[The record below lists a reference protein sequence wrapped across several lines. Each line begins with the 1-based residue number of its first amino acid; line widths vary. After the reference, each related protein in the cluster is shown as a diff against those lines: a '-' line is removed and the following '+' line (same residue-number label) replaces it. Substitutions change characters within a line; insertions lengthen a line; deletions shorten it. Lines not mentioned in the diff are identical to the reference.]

1 MCGNVSVSAHWI
13 VASSFPSPR
22 YSAKLVVAA
31 LSLTLAGCATYES
44 APVDLPAVLSTRR
57 AESLDP
63 ARVMAVVKNIAPE
76 ASQDNQADRLF
87 LFAAALIYNP
97 DVEASRAA
105 VASALAGV
113 QAARVASA
121 ANLTLTAEYAQD
133 ASATSPWLLGTV
145 LDLPLGRGIRRNART
160 VVANLAVEAARYD
173 QAEVIWTARMAIR
186 KALTDRLI
194 AARRADAF
202 KRVVDLRV
210 RQQTVLERRVA
221 AGEASRAELDRVR
234 ADGADAVRGQAD
246 ARVHGRDAELRLAAA
261 VGLPADALMGLTS
274 EWPEFDTPV
283 NNPGVGVDPAQ
294 LTQALLSRADVL
306 KAIVAYDQAE
316 ADLRLEVAKQYP
328 ALTVSPGYTWERG
341 LVKLPVSLGLALPP
355 WDLNRSAIALAQA
368 LRTEAGLKLE
378 AILASADPA
387 LQAALAETR
396 ASRLALNQVRTV
408 EIPTAQA
415 LADQAD
421 RELRAGAIDR
431 ADWAAAQAGAAQT
444 RLIELDALARVH
456 AADAALEDAVRRPL
470 EGPETQ
476 IIFASDRSRP

>member
-1 MCGNVSVSAHWI
+1 MG
-13 VASSFPSPR
+13 
-22 YSAKLVVAA
+22 
-31 LSLTLAGCATYES
+31 
-44 APVDLPAVLSTRR
+44 
-57 AESLDP
+57 
-63 ARVMAVVKNIAPE
+63 NIAPG
-76 ASQDNQADRLF
+76 ASQDGRADRLS

-97 DVEASRAA
+97 DVEASRAT
-105 VASALAGV
+105 VASAVAGV
-113 QAARVASA
+113 QAARIASP
-121 ANLTLTAEYAQD
+121 ANLTLTAEYARD
-133 ASATSPWLLGTV
+133 ASASSPWLLGAV
-145 LDLPLGRGIRRNART
+145 LDLPLDRGIRRNART
-160 VVANLAVEAARYD
+160 VVADLAVDAARYD

-202 KRVVDLRV
+202 QRVVDLRV

-234 ADGADAVRGQAD
+234 ADGADAVRGQGD
-246 ARVHGRDAELRLAAA
+246 ARVQARDAELRLAAA
-261 VGLPADALMGLTS
+261 VGLPTDALSGLTP
-274 EWPEFDTPV
+274 EWHEFDTPV
-283 NNPGVGVDPAQ
+283 GDPGVGVDSAQ

-328 ALTVSPGYTWERG
+328 ALTISPGYTWERG
-341 LVKLPVSLGLALPP
+341 LMKLPVSLGLALPP

-368 LRTEAGLKLE
+368 RRTEAGLKLE
-378 AILASADPA
+378 AILASADAA
-387 LQAALAETR
+387 LQAALTETR
-396 ASRLALNQVRTV
+396 ASRLALDQIRRV
-408 EIPTAQA
+408 EMPTAQA

-431 ADWAAAQAGAAQT
+431 AEWAATQAGAAQT
-444 RLIELDALARVH
+444 RLVELDALARVH

-476 IIFASDRSRP
+476 ILFASDRSRP

>member
-1 MCGNVSVSAHWI
+1 M
-13 VASSFPSPR
+13 
-22 YSAKLVVAA
+22 
-31 LSLTLAGCATYES
+31 E
-44 APVDLPAVLSTRR
+44 D
-57 AESLDP
+57 
-63 ARVMAVVKNIAPE
+63 IAPG
-76 ASQDNQADRLF
+76 ASQSSRADRLF
-87 LFAAALIYNP
+87 LFAATLAYNP

-105 VASALAGV
+105 VASAVAGV
-113 QAARVASA
+113 QAARIASA

-133 ASATSPWLLGTV
+133 ASASSPWLLGAV
-145 LDLPLGRGIRRNART
+145 LDLPLDRGVRRNART
-160 VVANLAVEAARYD
+160 VVANLAVDTARYD

-186 KALTDRLI
+186 KALADRLI

-202 KRVVDLRV
+202 QRVVDLRI
-210 RQQTVLERRVA
+210 RQQTVLERRVV
-221 AGEASRAELDRVR
+221 AGEASRAELDRAR

-246 ARVHGRDAELRLAAA
+246 ARVQARDAELRLAAA
-261 VGLPADALMGLTS
+261 VGLPADALSGLTP

-283 NNPGVGVDPAQ
+283 GDPGVGVDPAL

-328 ALTVSPGYTWERG
+328 ALTISPGYTWERG

-355 WDLNRSAIALAQA
+355 WDMNRSAIALVQA
-368 LRTEAGLKLE
+368 RRTEAGLKLE
-378 AILASADPA
+378 AILASADA
-387 LQAALAETR
+387 TLQAASAESR
-396 ASRLALNQVRTV
+396 ASRLALEQVRTV
-408 EIPTAQA
+408 EMPTAQA

-431 ADWAAAQAGAAQT
+431 AEWAAAQAGAAQT
-444 RLIELDALARVH
+444 RLVELDALARVH

-476 IIFASDRSRP
+476 IILASDRSRP